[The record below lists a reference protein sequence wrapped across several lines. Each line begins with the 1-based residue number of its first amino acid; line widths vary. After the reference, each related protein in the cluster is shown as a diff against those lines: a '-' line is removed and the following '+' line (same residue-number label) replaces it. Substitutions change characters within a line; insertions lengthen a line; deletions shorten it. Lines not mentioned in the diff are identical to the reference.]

1 MEVAIWG
8 SALLGLQNQRDRD
21 IVIGSLTK
29 EEIECSDV
37 INNYW
42 SRMGYTVIRMYEF
55 PISNYIEWLINA
67 PISYLALREN
77 ITMGW
82 AVLDKEYNPYSKW
95 SVLDVKDKIAQI
107 TTWCLEHPAEA
118 YKLNN
123 WDDIKFLP
131 KEFYNTLWNVFMFE
145 NGAKSIKLSI
155 SQTEVIQL
163 AHDEKLE
170 KKYFEE
176 VKEKWFNIIKRLN

>member
-8 SALLGLQNQRDRD
+8 SALLGLQNQRDKD
-21 IVIGSLTK
+21 IVIGCLTE
-29 EEIECSDV
+29 EEIRNSHIID
-37 INNYW
+37 NYW
-42 SRMGYTVIRMYEF
+42 KSRGYTVIRMYDF
-55 PISNYIEWLINA
+55 PVSNYIEWLINT

-95 SVLDVKDKIAQI
+95 TVFIVKDKIAQI
-107 TTWCLEHPAEA
+107 TTWCLENPAEA
-118 YKLNN
+118 YKIN

-145 NGAKSIKLSI
+145 NGAKSVKLKA
-155 SQTEVIQL
+155 SQMELIQL